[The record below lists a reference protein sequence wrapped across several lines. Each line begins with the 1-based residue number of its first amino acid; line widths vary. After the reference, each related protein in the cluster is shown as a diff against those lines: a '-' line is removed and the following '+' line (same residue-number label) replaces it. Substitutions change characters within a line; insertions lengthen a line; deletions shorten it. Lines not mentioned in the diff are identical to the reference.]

1 MKHSSL
7 PRALATAAA
16 LALSTAQPTAFA
28 QASAPAPQRA
38 ASASA
43 SASAAAASAPAAGP
57 RLLTPEQKR
66 SRADQTAA
74 PDLVPERAVI
84 PQVSIPLGTKSAPAR
99 PVVTGSKKY
108 PAAKVGGDIDDGA
121 ARCLAEASDAA
132 RAACMDKASGKLRSP

>member
-38 ASASA
+38 A

-132 RAACMDKASGKLRSP
+132 RAACMDKASGKPRSP